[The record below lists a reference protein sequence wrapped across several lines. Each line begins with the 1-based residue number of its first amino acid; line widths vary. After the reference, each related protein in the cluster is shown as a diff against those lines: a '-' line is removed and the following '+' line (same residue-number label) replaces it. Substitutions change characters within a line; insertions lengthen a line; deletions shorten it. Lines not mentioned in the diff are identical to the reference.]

1 MTDRPLRFEELI
13 ERYHDEIYGYL
24 WRLCDNGSQ
33 GDVEAAA
40 EDLTQETYLRAY
52 QAFAR
57 LRPHSNVRAWLYK
70 IATRCAYTAL
80 QRRQLAARRYA
91 ASLDEATAIPASTTE
106 SPPALAMRNEMMAA
120 VRRAVAA
127 LPPKQQAAFILRHV
141 QGMAYAE
148 LAQALACSEESAR
161 ANVSQA
167 VRRLRREL
175 GDARMFEYME
185 EDR

>member
-13 ERYHDEIYGYL
+13 ERYHDEIYAYL
-24 WRLCDNGSQ
+24 WRLCENGSQ

-80 QRRQLAARRYA
+80 QRRQRAARHYA
-91 ASLDEATAIPASTTE
+91 ARFDEATAIASRTID

-120 VRRAVAA
+120 VRCAVAA

-141 QGMAYAE
+141 QGIAYAE

-167 VRRLRREL
+167 VRRLRRALE
-175 GDARMFEYME
+175 DARVFEYLE

>member
-24 WRLCDNGSQ
+24 WRLCNDGNS
-33 GDVEAAA
+33 DDMEAAA

-57 LRPHSNVRAWLYK
+57 LRPHSNARAWLYK

-80 QRRQLAARRYA
+80 QRRQRAARRYA
-91 ASLDEATAIPASTTE
+91 VSFDEAIAIPASTTE
-106 SPPALAMRNEMMAA
+106 SPPTLAIRNETMAA
-120 VRRAVAA
+120 VRRVVAA

-175 GDARMFEYME
+175 GDAHAFEYME